1 MICKRFKPTSLC
13 DKCSDVHCNLKGGNT
28 EPSEMCGC
36 DYCKFQR
43 VVGDKEECLYE
54 YSLMADSNNNKN
66 RGGQK
71 S

>member
-36 DYCKFQR
+36 DYCNMDYVSCWR
-43 VVGDKEECLYE
+43 
-54 YSLMADSNNNKN
+54 
-66 RGGQK
+66 
-71 S
+71 